1 MLFRSVDC
9 YVLDHRVFVG
19 EMTLFPWG
27 GFQLFEDYE
36 WDYILGDME
45 ILPSVRKAA
54 CKKAARKK

>member
-1 MLFRSVDC
+1 
-9 YVLDHRVFVG
+9 
-19 EMTLFPWG
+19 MTLFPWG